1 MGSTGRALK
10 PKVLG
15 MGFALMLLAS
25 ACSKSTA
32 SSGGDSGYSYGN
44 SSTGS
49 ATSAEPSD
57 TGSAGETLSIDGQ
70 MVAVHGTADASG
82 QTSVKVEAD
91 TDDGQNYFS
100 PTVVTGTPGQTVTVQ
115 LENASST
122 VPHNFS
128 VDGSDVNVD
137 LKPSATDSV
146 KVTLPASG
154 SVTFFCEY
162 HRAAG
167 MVGQLSVG

>member
-1 MGSTGRALK
+1 MDKPRA
-10 PKVLG
+10 PKAFG
-15 MGFALMLLAS
+15 MAFALVLLVS
-25 ACSKSTA
+25 ACSKATPAGGSGSSSYSNGGTTTSTA
-32 SSGGDSGYSYGN
+32 ANTG
-44 SSTGS
+44 STG
-49 ATSAEPSD
+49 T
-57 TGSAGETLSIDGQ
+57 TMSIDGQ
-70 MVAVHGTADASG
+70 SVTVHGTSDASG
-82 QTSVKVEAD
+82 QTSLSVTAD
-91 TDDGQNYFS
+91 TDNGQNYFT
-100 PTVVTGTPGQTVTVQ
+100 PTVVTGTPGETLTVQ

-137 LKPSATDSV
+137 LAPGATDSV

-167 MVGQLSVG
+167 MVGQFTVG